1 MNTHKYRLA
10 KNGIEMGIYPAHSM
24 AMQVMCIDSHKS
36 GSPLTDYAL
45 TIVTVK

>member
-10 KNGIEMGIYPAHSM
+10 KRGIDMGTFPTHSM
-24 AMQVMCIDSHKS
+24 ATQAMCIDSHTS